1 MNDRNAVYTL
11 LHPVLGVGLLLW
23 ATVASP
29 QLFTYQDAHGA
40 RVYTDQRPA
49 EGVRY
54 QAIGVPE
61 TRTGAARSSSQIFV
75 YEGPGGE
82 RLVTNQR
89 QDQQALR
96 LIATYGR
103 PTASVRC
110 RLSADAVMPVG
121 SGPFDA
127 IILQEASAWNLDPLL
142 IKSVIWVESC
152 FDPKA
157 VSRVG
162 AHGLM
167 QLMPG
172 TAADLGVTDRFDP
185 AQNIRGG
192 VRYLAQMLERF
203 DQSLEL
209 ALAAY
214 NAGPGAV
221 ERHAGLPPFA
231 ETRQYVERVQGHY
244 QRYAVP
250 PARIEMGPMAA
261 DAAGSVG
268 LDRAPAAE
276 R

>member
-1 MNDRNAVYTL
+1 MNDRNAVFTL
-11 LHPVLGVGLLLW
+11 LRPVLGSGLLLW

-49 EGVRY
+49 EGVPYR
-54 QAIGVPE
+54 AIGVPE
-61 TRTGAARSSSQIFV
+61 TRTGAARSSSQLFV
-75 YEGPGGE
+75 YEGPDGE

-89 QDQQALR
+89 QDPAALR

-110 RLSADAVMPVG
+110 RLAADAVMPAG

-127 IILQEASAWNLDPLL
+127 MIAREAGTWNLDPLL

-152 FDPKA
+152 FDPQA

-221 ERHAGLPPFA
+221 ERHAGVPPFA

-244 QRYAVP
+244 RRYAAP
-250 PARIEMGPMAA
+250 PDRIDTDSVAA
-261 DAAGSVG
+261 DAADSVR
-268 LDRAPAAE
+268 LNRDPAAE